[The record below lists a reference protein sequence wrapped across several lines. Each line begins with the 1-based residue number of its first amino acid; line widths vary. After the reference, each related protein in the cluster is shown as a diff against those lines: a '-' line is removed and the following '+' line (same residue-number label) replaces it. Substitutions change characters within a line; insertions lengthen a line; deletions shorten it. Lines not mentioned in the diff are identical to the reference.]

1 MFYYSSKRNDE
12 EVIRK
17 LQDLAEKK
25 PNEGQDK
32 FYDRIREEGL
42 LWNYKR
48 VRRVYRLLGMHKR
61 KRTRK
66 RIPSRVK
73 TPLSQPGYCNKN
85 WSIDFMSD
93 ALQNG
98 RKFRTLNI
106 IDDYNRKALWIEPA
120 FSMPSKVVTKILE
133 QAIREHGKPETIRSD
148 NGPEFISA
156 DFTDWCKS
164 NGIMIQYIQPGKP
177 MQNGF
182 IERFNRT
189 YRQDVL
195 DANLFEDL
203 MQVRILT
210 EEWMEDYNY
219 QRPHESLGGKPPAKF
234 RAA

>member
-1 MFYYSSKRNDE
+1 MFYYSSKKNDG

-32 FYDRIREEGL
+32 FYDRIRGEGL
-42 LWNYKR
+42 PWNYKR
-48 VRRVYRLLGMHKR
+48 VRRVYKLLGMHKR
-61 KRTRK
+61 KRIRK

-73 TPLSQPGYCNKN
+73 SPLLQPDYCNKN

-106 IDDYNRKALWIEPA
+106 IDDYNRKALWIEPG
-120 FSMPSKVVTKILE
+120 FSMPSKAVTKILE

-156 DFTDWCKS
+156 DFTDWCKE
-164 NGIMIQYIQPGKP
+164 NEIIIQYIQPGKP

-195 DANLFEDL
+195 DANLFEDI
-203 MQVRILT
+203 MQVRVLT
-210 EEWMEDYNY
+210 EEWMDDYNN
-219 QRPHESLGGKPPAKF
+219 QRPHESLGGKPPSKF
-234 RAA
+234 KAA